1 MPRISITVK
10 NAIVYFLLLILT
22 SVILGYSIYKV
33 SSNKIVENATLS
45 LNHNNELVLIQFK
58 TFLDDIRKDVLF
70 LSKDP
75 FLYQFLD
82 EPGNFKLK
90 ENLSKEYLAL
100 LSTKTHYL
108 QLRLIGMEQSGKEII
123 RAEKFSNRIGLVDDE
138 HLQVKGDRDY
148 FQETVQ
154 LPKDS
159 IYFSEINLNQ
169 EFGKIILPMVPTM
182 RVAKSIY
189 HNDSL
194 YGIIIINVD
203 LSFVFNELNKT
214 AGNLY
219 SLNLINSK
227 GYFLIHP
234 DSSKL
239 FGFEFNKTAELDF
252 KQGKQSIDQI
262 LAARA
267 NELFSI
273 RTYNYPRQNEV
284 LYFTLSASKDVL
296 LSVFNQW
303 KRDLF
308 LLTAIMTL
316 ISLLIAIWWT
326 QRQTREFKSIAQTIT
341 DFGRNPEMVNLDIN
355 RDDEIGDLVNSFKD
369 MSGKINQHLDEL
381 KIARSEA
388 IEANKAKSEFLE
400 NMSHEIRNPLQ
411 SILGMT
417 GMLEQNKPRPDQQVF
432 IDTLKFSSETLLTLV
447 NDILDYRK
455 LIHGQIDLN
464 YQEVYLSDFIEKIV
478 KSHLFDA
485 TSNKLKLNIQLDP
498 ELEQKK
504 FQTDPVRLAQVLHNL
519 VSNAIRHSVSY
530 GEVILKLNRVA
541 ENQIQFSVIN
551 FGPAISLE
559 NIQNIQQQK
568 PVTGSSRL
576 TQNVGLGL
584 PIVINLLK
592 LFNSDLRIVSNAQE
606 GTCFKFILKC
616 NISNADPVKG
626 VSTDQY
632 LDFSELISV
641 VACIDDDVQNLFYY
655 EQLFDRF
662 QIKTKSFH
670 SMNEFFES
678 KPSNFDLII
687 TDLNFQDD
695 LATSRISEFKKAL
708 SQNGILLLITAA
720 DDLIALSNSKGF
732 DAVLQK
738 PVQGAKFYR
747 MIGEQ
752 IFIKNYSRPVF
763 ENVYANYDFEH
774 DKIKKALEL
783 TLSEW
788 KEMSVKLANAI
799 KKRDTDLFDKVY
811 HRMINTLRTFELNTF
826 QKLLDDCRLQ
836 MNTSNYDSL
845 TILPKINFG
854 LKSYQQIL
862 EEEIG
867 KMGRG

>member
-10 NAIVYFLLLILT
+10 NAFVYFLLLILT
-22 SVILGYSIYKV
+22 SVFLGYSIYKV
-33 SSNKIVENATLS
+33 SSNKILENATLS

-75 FLYQFLD
+75 FLYQFLE
-82 EPGNFKLK
+82 EPDQLKLK

-100 LSTKTHYL
+100 LSTKSHYL
-108 QLRLIGMEQSGKEII
+108 QLRFIGVGQNGKEII
-123 RAEKFSNRIGLVDDE
+123 RAEKFSDRIGLVSDE
-138 HLQVKGDRDY
+138 HLQIKGDRDY
-148 FQETVQ
+148 FQETVR

-189 HNDSL
+189 HNDRL

-214 AGNLY
+214 AGSPY
-219 SLNLINSK
+219 TLNLINSK

-239 FGFEFNKTAELDF
+239 FGFEFNKLPDLDF
-252 KQGKQSIDQI
+252 SKGKQSVDQI
-262 LAARA
+262 SSVRA
-267 NELFSI
+267 NELFSV
-273 RTYNYPRQNEV
+273 RTYQYPRQNEV
-284 LYFTLSASKDVL
+284 LYFTLSASKDIL

-308 LLTAIMTL
+308 LLTCILTL
-316 ISLLIAIWWT
+316 LSLLIAIWWT
-326 QRQTREFKSIAQTIT
+326 QRQTKEFKSIAQTIT
-341 DFGRNPEMVNLDIN
+341 DFGRNPELVNLNIN

-369 MSGKINQHLDEL
+369 MSGKINQHLDDL

-388 IEANKAKSEFLE
+388 MEANKAKSEFLE

-455 LIHGQIDLN
+455 LIHGQIELQ
-464 YQEVYLSDFIEKIV
+464 YQDISLSDFIEKII

-485 TSNKLKLNIQLDP
+485 ASNKVKLKFHLDP
-498 ELEQKK
+498 NLEHKMFK
-504 FQTDPVRLAQVLHNL
+504 TDPVRLAQILHNL
-519 VSNAIRHSVSY
+519 ISNAIRHSVSH
-530 GEVILKLNRVA
+530 GEVILDLNRLA
-541 ENQIQFSVIN
+541 EDQIQFSVRN
-551 FGPAISLE
+551 FGPSISAE
-559 NIQNIQQQK
+559 NIQNILQQK

-592 LFNSDLRIVSNAQE
+592 LFGSELNIESNEQN
-606 GTCFKFILKC
+606 GTSFNFILTR
-616 NISNADPVKG
+616 NISNADTLKG
-626 VSTDQY
+626 VSTEQY
-632 LDFSELISV
+632 LDFSELISK

-655 EQLFDRF
+655 EQLFERF
-662 QIKTKSFH
+662 AIKSQSFH
-670 SMNEFFES
+670 SMNEFFEV
-678 KPSNFDLII
+678 KPREFDLII
-687 TDLNFQDD
+687 TDLNFQEDI
-695 LATSRISEFKKAL
+695 ATNRIQEFNQAL
-708 SQNGILLLITAA
+708 SEKGILLLITAA
-720 DDLIALSNSKGF
+720 DDLVGLSNSGGF

-738 PVQGAKFYR
+738 PVQGIKFYR

-752 IFIKNYSRPVF
+752 LFLKNYNRPVF

-788 KEMSVKLANAI
+788 KEMSVKLVSAI
-799 KKRDTDLFDKVY
+799 KKVDVELFDKVY
-811 HRMINTLRTFELNTF
+811 HRMINTLRTFQLSTF
-826 QKLLDDCRLQ
+826 QKFLDDCRLQ
-836 MNTSNYDSL
+836 MNSPNFDAKSQ
-845 TILPKINFG
+845 LPKINFG

-862 EEEIG
+862 EDEIG
-867 KMGRG
+867 KMRKG

>member
-10 NAIVYFLLLILT
+10 NAFVYFLLLILT
-22 SVILGYSIYKV
+22 SVFLGYSIYKV
-33 SSNKIVENATLS
+33 SSNKIIENATLS

-75 FLYQFLD
+75 FLYQFLE
-82 EPGNFKLK
+82 EPDHLKLK

-100 LSTKTHYL
+100 LSTKSHYL
-108 QLRLIGMEQSGKEII
+108 QLRFIGVDQNGKEII
-123 RAEKFSNRIGLVDDE
+123 RAEKFSDRIGLVSDE
-138 HLQVKGDRDY
+138 HLQIKGDRDY
-148 FQETVQ
+148 FQETVR

-159 IYFSEINLNQ
+159 IYFSDINLNQ

-203 LSFVFNELNKT
+203 LSFVFNELKKT
-214 AGNLY
+214 AGNPY
-219 SLNLINSK
+219 TLNLINSK

-239 FGFEFNKTAELDF
+239 FGFEFNKLPELDF
-252 KQGKQSIDQI
+252 SKGKQSVDQI
-262 LAARA
+262 SSARA
-267 NELFSI
+267 NELFSV
-273 RTYNYPRQNEV
+273 RTYEYPRQNEV
-284 LYFTLSASKDVL
+284 LYFTLSASKDIL

-308 LLTAIMTL
+308 LLTGIMTL
-316 ISLLIAIWWT
+316 LSLLIAIWWT
-326 QRQTREFKSIAQTIT
+326 QRQTKEFKSIAQTIT
-341 DFGRNPEMVNLDIN
+341 DFGRNPEMVNLDID

-455 LIHGQIDLN
+455 LIHGQIELQ
-464 YQEVYLSDFIEKIV
+464 YQDISMSDFIEKII

-485 TSNKLKLNIQLDP
+485 ASNKIKLKFHLDP
-498 ELEQKK
+498 ELEQKM
-504 FQTDPVRLAQVLHNL
+504 FQTDPVRLAQILHNL
-519 VSNAIRHSVSY
+519 ISNAIRHSVSF
-530 GEVILKLNRVA
+530 GEVILDLNRVA
-541 ENQIQFSVIN
+541 ENQVQFSVRN
-551 FGPAISLE
+551 FGPSISEE
-559 NIQNIQQQK
+559 NIQNILQQK
-568 PVTGSSRL
+568 QVTGSSRL

-592 LFNSDLRIVSNAQE
+592 LFDSELKIESNAQK
-606 GTCFKFILKC
+606 GTSFNFILTRS
-616 NISNADPVKG
+616 ISNADAVKG
-626 VSTDQY
+626 VSSEQY
-632 LDFSELISV
+632 LDFSELISK

-655 EQLFDRF
+655 EQLFERF
-662 QIKTKSFH
+662 NIKSHNFH
-670 SMNEFFES
+670 SMNEFFEGNP
-678 KPSNFDLII
+678 KDFDLII
-687 TDLNFQDD
+687 TDLNFQEDI
-695 LATSRISEFKKAL
+695 ATNRIQEFTKAL
-708 SQNGILLLITAA
+708 SLNGILLLITAA
-720 DDLIALSNSKGF
+720 DDLVGLSNSRGF

-738 PVQGAKFYR
+738 PVQGIKFYR

-752 IFIKNYSRPVF
+752 LFLKNYNRPVF

-788 KEMSVKLANAI
+788 KEMSVKLVSAI
-799 KKRDTDLFDKVY
+799 KKVDIELFDKVY
-811 HRMINTLRTFELNTF
+811 HRMINTLRTFQLNTF

-836 MNTSNYDSL
+836 MITPNFNSKSQ
-845 TILPKINFG
+845 LPKINFG

-862 EEEIG
+862 EDEIG
-867 KMGRG
+867 KMRKG